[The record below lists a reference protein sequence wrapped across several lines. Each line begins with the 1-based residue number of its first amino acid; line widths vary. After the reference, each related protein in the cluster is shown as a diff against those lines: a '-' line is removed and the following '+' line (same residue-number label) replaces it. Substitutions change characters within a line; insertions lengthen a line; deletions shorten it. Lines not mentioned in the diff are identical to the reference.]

1 METIKMFFQKPFIRR
16 LLILAVVGLFIYITR
31 SMITLYLLTF
41 IFIYLINA
49 AQKFIYK
56 HIRRFIHV
64 KRSLIVILI
73 YLVVI
78 ALLVLVICAYMPK
91 VVRESIAVIA
101 TITNSVKS
109 FLATA
114 NTNSPFLN
122 YILNQVKN
130 VDLEKYLENGGKYL
144 VSILGNIGV
153 LSFNIFLALILSM
166 FFMFQKTNIY
176 AFMAKFSTSKISFF
190 YSEVKYFGIKFM
202 NTFGKVLQTQ
212 ILLSFINC
220 ILSMIVLWIMQ
231 IPNVL
236 GLGVM
241 MFLLG
246 IIPVAGVFI
255 SLAPLSI
262 IAFLKGGWNYVLAVL
277 IMTIV
282 LHFLGSYVLYPKLMS
297 DKLKLP
303 VFFTFLILIISA
315 HYFGVWGMLVGTPVF
330 VFLLDILDVKINDT
344 NPKLPDPS
352 LIKSKSIGGNAKSEI
367 AAADKSGKIK

>member
-1 METIKMFFQKPFIRR
+1 
-16 LLILAVVGLFIYITR
+16 
-31 SMITLYLLTF
+31 
-41 IFIYLINA
+41 
-49 AQKFIYK
+49 
-56 HIRRFIHV
+56 
-64 KRSLIVILI
+64 
-73 YLVVI
+73 
-78 ALLVLVICAYMPK
+78 
-91 VVRESIAVIA
+91 
-101 TITNSVKS
+101 
-109 FLATA
+109 
-114 NTNSPFLN
+114 
-122 YILNQVKN
+122 
-130 VDLEKYLENGGKYL
+130 
-144 VSILGNIGV
+144 
-153 LSFNIFLALILSM
+153 
-166 FFMFQKTNIY
+166 
-176 AFMAKFSTSKISFF
+176 
-190 YSEVKYFGIKFM
+190 M

>member
-1 METIKMFFQKPFIRR
+1 METLKMFFQKPFVRR
-16 LLILAVVGLFIYITR
+16 LLILAVVGFFLYITR

-64 KRSLIVILI
+64 KRALIVVLI

-78 ALLVLVICAYMPK
+78 AVFVLLICIYTPK
-91 VVRESIAVIA
+91 IVRESIGVTA
-101 TITNSVKS
+101 TITNYFKTVIQ
-109 FLATA
+109 
-114 NTNSPFLN
+114 NTNTGNPFLN
-122 YILNQVKN
+122 AILTQVKN
-130 VDLEKYLENGGKYL
+130 VDIEKYVENGGKYI
-144 VSILGNIGV
+144 VSIISNIGA
-153 LSFNIFLALILSM
+153 LSFNIFLAIVLSM
-166 FFMFQKTNIY
+166 FFMLQKSNIY
-176 AFMAKFSTSKISFF
+176 SFMSKFSTSKFSFF
-190 YSEVKYFGIKFM
+190 YNEVKYFGVKFM

-220 ILSMIVLWIMQ
+220 ILSMIVLSFMR

-255 SLAPLSI
+255 SLVPLSI
-262 IAFLKGGWNYVLAVL
+262 IAFLTSGWHYVLGVL

-297 DKLKLP
+297 DKINLP

-330 VFLLDILDVKINDT
+330 VFLLDIIDVKLNDS
-344 NPKLPDPS
+344 NPILKNPL
-352 LIKSKSIGGNAKSEI
+352 LIKSNLIGGDAKSEI
-367 AAADKSGKIK
+367 AAADKSDKQK